1 MDVALLQWPGEAGRR
16 TELAEL
22 GVPRLLLVDAGADPP
37 LTLDCLEDWSRAGA
51 SDADLHARLAALE
64 ARAGVHREPAP
75 ILDDDGVL
83 RFDSLW
89 VALPPVEAR
98 LAAQLVER
106 FGTVVSRD
114 ALSRAGWPSTPTGR
128 NALDVHILRL
138 RRRIHGIGLS
148 IRTVRSRG
156 YLMER
161 TERLERAAGD

>member
-1 MDVALLQWPGEAGRR
+1 MLQWPSEAGRR
-16 TELAEL
+16 KELAER
-22 GVPRLLLVDAGADPP
+22 GVPRLLLVDRHADPP
-37 LTLDCLEDWSRAGA
+37 LVLDCLEDWSRIDA
-51 SDADLHARLAALE
+51 SEADVQTRLAALE

-83 RFDSLW
+83 RFNSLW

-138 RRRIHGIGLS
+138 RRRIHRVGLS

-161 TERLERAAGD
+161 TEGLERAAGYA